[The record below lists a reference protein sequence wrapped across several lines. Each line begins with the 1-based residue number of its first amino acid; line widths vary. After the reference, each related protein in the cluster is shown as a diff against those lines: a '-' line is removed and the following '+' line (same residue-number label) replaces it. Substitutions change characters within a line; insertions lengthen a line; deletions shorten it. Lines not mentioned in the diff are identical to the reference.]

1 MGLSGAQYLLRFII
15 SAACSAYTIEWFV
28 EELPQLMTKAKDR
41 GQKVEI
47 VAVDTMCFRIRWPKY
62 PITSRLIQF
71 CEKLIGRKIYPVL
84 CDDGQSNVKERNTA
98 DYTDHRV
105 KVLDVY
111 RAAEGANSPV
121 VRALPGS
128 GSSDA
133 NDAAERLRSGHC
145 SSAPAPSRGRP
156 LDCEEL
162 VGRGFVV
169 ADTLQ
174 GAYDAIKSRK
184 GMGVH
189 LRPTLD
195 ADAVLFLFTFL
206 FHGSV
211 ALASGDL
218 DMVMAGRTFFFAK
231 GLEKMVF
238 LSSPYDENMSVKVL
252 WIAWLLMGGNDF
264 MSDYVYNCHRTNQR
278 NEKFRKGVPVL
289 LDKMMSGEERIMT
302 LDEFFRY
309 CEATQDQQYSV
320 MFALIMYLD
329 GPCYIEFG
337 RVRRIHEAIQSL
349 VESTDPAAIQAHQ
362 RRAVLMAS
370 RSYKC
375 VEALIAAVCADKNKL
390 SFARRIMND
399 LQATAPQQKEI
410 PIEEQVGLELAR
422 FEKARFEV
430 GRVVDEASV
439 LDSVAEVADAAIIKA
454 IERQA
459 RIARGDDVRKARLA
473 LPHLRKLVDE
483 VVKRSSQMCAVVE
496 RTDAAASYHCSLMRA
511 CEDARTD
518 DDLGLRVAFA
528 AVDARASD
536 ALRQAEE
543 RYRGAVAA
551 LGDGD
556 VLRASDEVFKA
567 EHLTD
572 VAGTELRSAR
582 FSSQPTRGSVHS
594 RRALAEEEVERR
606 AAAQAERRAAAER
619 GETNQNRA
627 DAARKQQARQRA
639 ERAAQSGG
647 AGEPE
652 DPVVRWTA
660 AVARTS
666 PAGPS
671 RNQCVMVSSQ
681 VSMLTPPEGAGEAPE
696 FESCQNFT
704 RNPIPRKKGVGANCS
719 MCGCANKGTLTSP
732 NVEGVH
738 IAGQV
743 RDVCD
748 HCIGEVWRHVA
759 TGYYLRFCKAGC
771 KSFRHVHEFALGDG
785 EKPRKGFDPFTTS
798 RCCECRATRSEK
810 RSESRARKR
819 SRE

>member
-238 LSSPYDENMSVKVL
+238 LSSPYDDNMSVKVL

-349 VESTDPAAIQAHQ
+349 VESTDPAAIQANQ
-362 RRAVLMAS
+362 RRAVLWRRAPTSAS
-370 RSYKC
+370 KPSS
-375 VEALIAAVCADKNKL
+375 LP
-390 SFARRIMND
+390 S
-399 LQATAPQQKEI
+399 APTKI
-410 PIEEQVGLELAR
+410 N
-422 FEKARFEV
+422 
-430 GRVVDEASV
+430 
-439 LDSVAEVADAAIIKA
+439 
-454 IERQA
+454 
-459 RIARGDDVRKARLA
+459 
-473 LPHLRKLVDE
+473 
-483 VVKRSSQMCAVVE
+483 
-496 RTDAAASYHCSLMRA
+496 Y
-511 CEDARTD
+511 
-518 DDLGLRVAFA
+518 
-528 AVDARASD
+528 
-536 ALRQAEE
+536 
-543 RYRGAVAA
+543 
-551 LGDGD
+551 
-556 VLRASDEVFKA
+556 
-567 EHLTD
+567 
-572 VAGTELRSAR
+572 
-582 FSSQPTRGSVHS
+582 HS
-594 RRALAEEEVERR
+594 R
-606 AAAQAERRAAAER
+606 
-619 GETNQNRA
+619 
-627 DAARKQQARQRA
+627 
-639 ERAAQSGG
+639 GG
-647 AGEPE
+647 
-652 DPVVRWTA
+652 
-660 AVARTS
+660 S
-666 PAGPS
+666 
-671 RNQCVMVSSQ
+671 
-681 VSMLTPPEGAGEAPE
+681 
-696 FESCQNFT
+696 
-704 RNPIPRKKGVGANCS
+704 
-719 MCGCANKGTLTSP
+719 
-732 NVEGVH
+732 
-738 IAGQV
+738 
-743 RDVCD
+743 
-748 HCIGEVWRHVA
+748 
-759 TGYYLRFCKAGC
+759 
-771 KSFRHVHEFALGDG
+771 
-785 EKPRKGFDPFTTS
+785 
-798 RCCECRATRSEK
+798 
-810 RSESRARKR
+810 
-819 SRE
+819 